1 MEEEKKGEGL
11 HEELIIV
18 LRTGTFKL
26 EEKGKSQVE
35 VFLTL
40 ILLVLVTCFADSS
53 GDLNP
58 GNLLKVGLICKKPKF
73 KELLDFLSLTL
84 ITK

>member
-26 EEKGKSQVE
+26 EEKEKSQVE
-35 VFLTL
+35 VFLT
-40 ILLVLVTCFADSS
+40 
-53 GDLNP
+53 P
-58 GNLLKVGLICKKPKF
+58 Y
-73 KELLDFLSLTL
+73 SLGFSHML
-84 ITK
+84 CWQLWGPEPWEPVKGRAHL